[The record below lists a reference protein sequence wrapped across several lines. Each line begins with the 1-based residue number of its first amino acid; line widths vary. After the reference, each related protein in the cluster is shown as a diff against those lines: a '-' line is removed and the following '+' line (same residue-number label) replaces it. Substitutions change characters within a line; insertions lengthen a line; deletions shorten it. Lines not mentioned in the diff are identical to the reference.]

1 MTYRCRACGTPLKTI
16 FADLGR
22 SPPSNAF
29 RTVEQL
35 DQPEYTLP
43 LRVYVCNECQL
54 VQMPAYDKREQIF
67 NENYAYFTST
77 SPTAVKHAE
86 DYVVAMARRLH
97 LNGES
102 LVVEVASNDG
112 YLLQHFKDLDVPV
125 LGVEPALNVAD
136 IALKKGINTYVDF
149 FGEGPAEEI
158 KSGYGRADL
167 IHAANVLA
175 HVPNIHDFVSGFK
188 ILLKPQGTITFEFPH
203 LLNLIKGVQLDT
215 IYHEHYSYLSLW
227 ALEPIF
233 SQHDLRVYDVEYLP
247 THGGSLRL
255 YVCHEDAQITE
266 VSTVN
271 ELRAQEALLG
281 IGTME
286 YYASFASA
294 IVSVKQQLLK
304 FLLDRQFDGH
314 RVAGYGAPAKAT
326 TLLNYCGIDQDLIK
340 YTTDLSPSKIGKF
353 IPGTHIPIVDESVLF
368 KNSPDYLLIFPW
380 NLKASIV
387 PKLHPFLPNTKF
399 VTAIPKLVIF

>member
-86 DYVVAMARRLH
+86 DYVVDITHRLS
-97 LNGES
+97 LDTTS
-102 LVVEVASNDG
+102 LVVEIASNDG
-112 YLLQHFKDLDVPV
+112 YLLQHFKDIDVPV
-125 LGVEPALNVAD
+125 LGVEPAGNVAEA
-136 IALKKGINTYVDF
+136 ALEKGIQTVVEF
-149 FGEGPAEEI
+149 FG
-158 KSGYGRADL
+158 KSIAKQIAASDGNADL

-175 HVPNIHDFVSGFK
+175 HVPDIHDFVAGFN
-188 ILLKPQGTITFEFPH
+188 ILLKSQGTVTFEFPH

-233 SQHDLRVYDVEYLP
+233 SRHDLRVYDVEHLS

-353 IPGTHIPIVDESVLF
+353 IPGTRIPIVDESVLF
-368 KNSPDYLLIFPW
+368 KDPPDYLLIFPW
-380 NLKASIV
+380 NLKESLV
-387 PKLHPFLPNTKF
+387 PRLHPLLRATKF
-399 VTAIPKLVIF
+399 VTAIPRLVIF

>member
-43 LRVYVCNECQL
+43 LRVYVCHECQL

-86 DYVVAMARRLH
+86 DYVVDITHRLS
-97 LNGES
+97 LDTTS
-102 LVVEVASNDG
+102 LVVEIASNDG
-112 YLLQHFKDLDVPV
+112 YLLQHFKDIDVPV
-125 LGVEPALNVAD
+125 LGVEPARSVAD
-136 IALKKGINTYVDF
+136 IALEKGIDTCVDF

-175 HVPNIHDFVSGFK
+175 HVPDIHDFVAGFN
-188 ILLKPQGTITFEFPH
+188 ILLKSQGTVTFEFPH

-233 SQHDLRVYDVEYLP
+233 SRHDLRVYDVEYLP

-271 ELRAQEALLG
+271 ELRAQEALSG
-281 IGTME
+281 IGTMD
-286 YYASFASA
+286 YYASFAHA
-294 IVSVKQQLLK
+294 IVDVKSQLLE
-304 FLLDRQFDGH
+304 FLLNLQFDGH
-314 RVAGYGAPAKAT
+314 RIAGYGAPAKAT
-326 TLLNYCGIDQDLIK
+326 TLLNYCGIDQDLIE
-340 YTTDLSPSKIGKF
+340 YTTDLSPAKIGKF

-387 PKLHPFLPNTKF
+387 PMLHPFLPNTKF

>member
-43 LRVYVCNECQL
+43 LRVYVCHECQL
-54 VQMPAYDKREQIF
+54 VQMPAYEQPDDIF
-67 NENYAYFTST
+67 NEDYAYFTST
-77 SPTAVKHAE
+77 SPSAVKHAE
-86 DYVVAMARRLH
+86 DYVVNITRRLN
-97 LNGES
+97 LDTTS
-102 LVVEVASNDG
+102 LVVEIASNDG
-112 YLLQHFKDLDVPV
+112 YLLQHFKDLDIMV
-125 LGVEPALNVAD
+125 LGVEPARNVVEA
-136 IALKKGINTYVDF
+136 ALEKGIQSYVAF
-149 FGEGPAEEI
+149 FGKSIAEQI
-158 KSGYGRADL
+158 AASDGNADL

-175 HVPNIHDFVSGFK
+175 HVPDIHDFVAGFK

-233 SQHDLRVYDVEYLP
+233 SRHDLRVYDIEYLP

-271 ELRAQEALLG
+271 ELRAQEALSGL
-281 IGTME
+281 GTMD
-286 YYASFASA
+286 YYASFAHA
-294 IVSVKQQLLK
+294 IVDVKSQLLE
-304 FLLDRQFDGH
+304 FLLNLQFDGH
-314 RVAGYGAPAKAT
+314 RIAGYGAPAKAT
-326 TLLNYCGIDQDLIK
+326 TLLNYCGIDQDLIE
-340 YTTDLSPSKIGKF
+340 YTTDLSPAKIGKF

-380 NLKASIV
+380 NLKESLV
-387 PKLHPFLPNTKF
+387 PKLHPLLGATKF